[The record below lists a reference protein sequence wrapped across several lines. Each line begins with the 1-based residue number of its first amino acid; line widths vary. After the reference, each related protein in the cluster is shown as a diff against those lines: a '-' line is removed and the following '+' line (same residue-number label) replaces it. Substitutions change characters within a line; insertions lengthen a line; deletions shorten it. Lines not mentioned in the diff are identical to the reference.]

1 MSPRA
6 WWRVHRARLLQ
17 LWGVGIACSLLV
29 RSASALVYL
38 EFLQARTLEL
48 LLGCVYETTR
58 SSSSL
63 RDMGRQRWICGG
75 SRRTDWRNT

>member
-48 LLGCVYETTR
+48 LLGRVYERVGLKDLAAEAFAEARLRSTR
-58 SSSSL
+58 HP
-63 RDMGRQRWICGG
+63 
-75 SRRTDWRNT
+75 